1 MAGKK
6 DSMIDSEFI
15 DDGDD
20 QEVQSEERWTPPEP
34 TEVNPPKR
42 SKDSNLEIEV
52 SDDTPEPDRGKWIAS
67 DDRDGEPDLPGEE
80 EVRGYA
86 KDVQKRIHGMTAR
99 IHAERRR
106 ADGVAREHQEAVT
119 LAQRLLAEN
128 NQLKGV
134 IEQGEKV
141 LMGEHRGRLQ
151 AAIDQA
157 KISYREAHEAGD
169 AAGMIA
175 AQENLA
181 KAVAQME
188 RAAGYRPMQ
197 IQREDDSILR
207 PQPQQEQPQ
216 VDPNAAK
223 WAEKNKWF
231 GRDDAMTGYALGF
244 HKHLIEREGITPDQP
259 EYYSKLNAEMRRR
272 FPDRFKGAL
281 PERRTAPPVGAV
293 SRTGNSSPRTVRLTE
308 SQAKLAR
315 RLGLTLEQYA
325 EQIVAEQDSRPDGR
339 NSFTHT

>member
-6 DSMIDSEFI
+6 DSMIDSDFI
-15 DDGDD
+15 EDGDD
-20 QEVQSEERWTPPEP
+20 DVRSEERWTPPEP
-34 TEVNPPKR
+34 QEVNPPKR
-42 SKDSNLEIEV
+42 SKDSNVEVEIT
-52 SDDTPEPDRGKWIAS
+52 DDDVPETDRNKWVA
-67 DDRDGEPDLPGEE
+67 DDERDGEPDIPGEE

-86 KDVQKRIHGMTAR
+86 KDVQKRIGNMTAR

-106 ADGVAREHQEAVT
+106 ADGVAREHQEAVN
-119 LAQRLLAEN
+119 LAQRLLSEN

-151 AAIDQA
+151 GAIDQA
-157 KISYREAHEAGD
+157 KIAYREAHEAGD

-197 IQREDDSILR
+197 MQREDDTILR
-207 PQPQQEQPQ
+207 APPQQEQGQ
-216 VDPNAAK
+216 VDPEAAK

-259 EYYSKLNAEMRRR
+259 DYYKKLNAEMRRR
-272 FPDRFKGAL
+272 FPDRFRGSL
-281 PERRTAPPVGAV
+281 PERRSAAPVGAV
-293 SRTGNSSPRTVRLTE
+293 SRTGNASARTVRITE

-315 RLGLTLEQYA
+315 RLGLTVEQYA
-325 EQIVAEQDSRPDGR
+325 QQIVAEQDNRDGR